1 MDQILSSPNVDIQKV
16 DRAKNEIYFQPITND
31 IFKSISPKIEV
42 VLKVTKSKLESSKPN
57 ILIKSPEAELLS
69 KEYKPLFVE
78 ESELKQSEQSSTILD
93 CFNFLH
99 YVKNQE
105 ELKAINSVKAVDQ
118 DKLNS
123 LFNAVKEKGT
133 LILLADYIFL
143 KQLPE
148 SLKKTLG
155 NEYKTKLFLKLYI
168 IEKSPFIGMVF
179 IQKMSPSEKPIEL
192 DNEKLIAYEIYDDLT
207 LTKPIS
213 YTMGNMAKSIT
224 YMYEMYQYQTYL
236 QVLHPGQIFPVQIK
250 ENFYSDNIECTLTV
264 VDSNDQ
270 EMLKKKNCKAII
282 VGKSFNTQFMYLT
295 NEGQVAL
302 CKQCQASRI
311 IIIRPSPFNY
321 DSVYELKNRMNSYI
335 VLFSFAES
343 KDKQIPI
350 MLMNESVENT
360 QLAREEG
367 FIVIDSCEKNRKENS
382 RRLYFFLNPDEPECS
397 IKLTLTSK
405 AKIKQEQDKYL
416 PLYSEEKLIKKGL
429 QFCFDDKTVCN
440 FYDKTVLNLLLFN
453 DLEQFPGKKLNIL
466 ILGAG
471 IGTIGYY
478 INKIFKGKVNIDN
491 VEKNENITKIGKKYF
506 AVNNYEN
513 KKSNIQWH
521 FEEAKKFILG
531 SKNEKYYD
539 MIVMDIRNVDIVE
552 GLSPN
557 KEFFEEEVLKKIS
570 SMMKPKG
577 MYVLNMMGRSY
588 KKYYEAF
595 TSLEKQFGNIFLLE
609 NNEDLNKIHFCYN
622 EKNEEDYF
630 KNLYENNVK
639 KLSESQNVNFTLI
652 EEDHKEILRRVY
664 DTNKFKSVLEFNAK
678 H

>member
-1 MDQILSSPNVDIQKV
+1 
-16 DRAKNEIYFQPITND
+16 
-31 IFKSISPKIEV
+31 
-42 VLKVTKSKLESSKPN
+42 
-57 ILIKSPEAELLS
+57 
-69 KEYKPLFVE
+69 
-78 ESELKQSEQSSTILD
+78 
-93 CFNFLH
+93 
-99 YVKNQE
+99 
-105 ELKAINSVKAVDQ
+105 
-118 DKLNS
+118 
-123 LFNAVKEKGT
+123 
-133 LILLADYIFL
+133 
-143 KQLPE
+143 
-148 SLKKTLG
+148 
-155 NEYKTKLFLKLYI
+155 
-168 IEKSPFIGMVF
+168 
-179 IQKMSPSEKPIEL
+179 
-192 DNEKLIAYEIYDDLT
+192 
-207 LTKPIS
+207 
-213 YTMGNMAKSIT
+213 MGNMAKSIT

-282 VGKSFNTQFMYLT
+282 VGKSFNTEFMYLT

-506 AVNNYEN
+506 AV
-513 KKSNIQWH
+513 
-521 FEEAKKFILG
+521 
-531 SKNEKYYD
+531 
-539 MIVMDIRNVDIVE
+539 
-552 GLSPN
+552 
-557 KEFFEEEVLKKIS
+557 
-570 SMMKPKG
+570 
-577 MYVLNMMGRSY
+577 
-588 KKYYEAF
+588 
-595 TSLEKQFGNIFLLE
+595 T
-609 NNEDLNKIHFCYN
+609 
-622 EKNEEDYF
+622 
-630 KNLYENNVK
+630 
-639 KLSESQNVNFTLI
+639 
-652 EEDHKEILRRVY
+652 
-664 DTNKFKSVLEFNAK
+664 
-678 H
+678 

>member
-31 IFKSISPKIEV
+31 IFKSIAPKIEV

-57 ILIKSPEAELLS
+57 VLIKASEAQLLT
-69 KEYKPLFVE
+69 KEYKPLFEE
-78 ESELKQSEQSSTILD
+78 ESELKSNEQSSTIFD
-93 CFNFLH
+93 CVNFLH

-168 IEKSPFIGMVF
+168 IEKSPFIGMLF

-282 VGKSFNTQFMYLT
+282 VGKSFNTEFMYLT

-416 PLYSEEKLIKKGL
+416 PLYSEEKLTKKGL
-429 QFCFDDKTVCN
+429 SFCFDDKTVCN
-440 FYDKTVLNLLLFN
+440 FYDKTVLSLLLFN
-453 DLEQFPGKKLNIL
+453 DLEKFPEKKLNIL

-478 INKIFKGKVNIDN
+478 INKIFKRKVNIDN

-513 KKSNIQWH
+513 KKSNIQWY
-521 FEEAKKFILG
+521 FEEAKKFILD
-531 SKNEKYYD
+531 SKNEKFYD
-539 MIVMDIRNVDIVE
+539 MIIMDIRNVDIIE

-557 KEFFEEEVLKKIS
+557 KEFFEEDVLKKIS
-570 SMMKPKG
+570 SMMKQKG

-588 KKYYEAF
+588 KKYYEAY
-595 TSLEKQFGNIFLLE
+595 TSLEKQFCNIFLLE
-609 NNEDLNKIHFCYN
+609 NNEDLNKIHFCFN
-622 EKNEEDYF
+622 DKNDEDYF
-630 KNLYENNVK
+630 KSLYENNIK
-639 KLSESQNVNFTLI
+639 KLSESQNVDFTLI
-652 EEDHKEILRRVY
+652 GEDHKEILRRVY
-664 DTNKFKSVLEFNAK
+664 DTNKFKSILEFNAK

>member
-1 MDQILSSPNVDIQKV
+1 MDQILSSPNIDIQKV

-78 ESELKQSEQSSTILD
+78 ESELKPNEQSSTIFD

-123 LFNAVKEKGT
+123 LFNSVKEKGT

-168 IEKSPFIGMVF
+168 IEKSPFIGMLF

-270 EMLKKKNCKAII
+270 DILKKKNCKAII
-282 VGKSFNTQFMYLT
+282 VGKSFNTEFMYLT

-382 RRLYFFLNPDEPECS
+382 RRLYFFLNPDEPECA

-416 PLYSEEKLIKKGL
+416 PLYSEEKLTKKGL

-440 FYDKTVLNLLLFN
+440 FYDKTVLSLLLFSN
-453 DLEQFPGKKLNIL
+453 LEQFPEKKLNIL

-521 FEEAKKFILG
+521 FEEAKKFILD

-539 MIVMDIRNVDIVE
+539 MIVMDIRNVDIIE

-570 SMMKPKG
+570 AMMKPKG

-595 TSLEKQFGNIFLLE
+595 TSLEKQFGNIFLFE

-630 KNLYENNVK
+630 KTLYENNVK
-639 KLSESQNVNFTLI
+639 KLSESQNVDFTLI
-652 EEDHKEILRRVY
+652 GEDHKEILRRVY

>member
-168 IEKSPFIGMVF
+168 IEKSPFIGMLF

-343 KDKQIPI
+343 KYKQIPI

-453 DLEQFPGKKLNIL
+453 D
-466 ILGAG
+466 
-471 IGTIGYY
+471 
-478 INKIFKGKVNIDN
+478 
-491 VEKNENITKIGKKYF
+491 
-506 AVNNYEN
+506 
-513 KKSNIQWH
+513 
-521 FEEAKKFILG
+521 
-531 SKNEKYYD
+531 
-539 MIVMDIRNVDIVE
+539 
-552 GLSPN
+552 
-557 KEFFEEEVLKKIS
+557 
-570 SMMKPKG
+570 
-577 MYVLNMMGRSY
+577 
-588 KKYYEAF
+588 
-595 TSLEKQFGNIFLLE
+595 
-609 NNEDLNKIHFCYN
+609 
-622 EKNEEDYF
+622 
-630 KNLYENNVK
+630 
-639 KLSESQNVNFTLI
+639 
-652 EEDHKEILRRVY
+652 
-664 DTNKFKSVLEFNAK
+664 
-678 H
+678 